1 MDDASFEFEFI
12 ETEID
17 NSNIPTGINLTID
30 SSGYLLGDTI
40 SLESQLIDG
49 TSGQLIEIDVKDS
62 SGNTVEIQS
71 LNTDNSGSISL
82 SFMAQESWKPGTY
95 TITASEGS
103 PLWDYSTSESIQIL
117 KPLPE
122 IIISPTLTTTESG
135 DEIETYKAGD
145 IGYFSTSLLSESA
158 SNVLVTVN
166 VVDAED
172 TTLGVAFFKS
182 IIGKGDSKVVLGF
195 KIPEDAADGVAK
207 IYVNTYT
214 DWPDKGGRPI
224 SSELLSEVNIE
235 GIVEETKTSN
245 LLNQNNTESITTQI
259 ESEVKRTIPTLPDNI
274 IPNLSSMADITQVA
288 MSGTGN
294 LISYSLPTATGGEI
308 TFAPKCTPK
317 SNSIFPIGST
327 QVTCTAK
334 NKVGNIGMTSF
345 MVTVNPIVKI
355 TNQTLSL
362 NVGKMSYTNQEPI
375 FVTGFIEKI
384 TGQPLTLFIK
394 DPLDNLVSIEQI
406 TPKLSGKYN
415 VVLSSNNLWG
425 TGGAYLI
432 NATYGNV
439 NAIDSFDFE
448 LISMESVLNI
458 SEPLSL
464 SVSTDDSA
472 YVLGS
477 PVEIN
482 LELSGADSGEPI
494 LLEILDPQ
502 NKQVLL
508 LSLNTDSSG
517 MANIVYQLESNQ
529 NPGIYSITATSSDW
543 NFKSSESFTA
553 IAQIPDLNIGDISS
567 TNQNGIDVDSFEIGN
582 MGYFQ
587 TPIIS
592 KSVSNVLITVNIL
605 DSQKTPLGIA
615 YYDSQIIDDA
625 FDIVLGLQIPEDAT
639 PGMATVYVNTYTDW
653 PENGGVQ
660 ILSEQITYIDIK
672 PNSSSNLI
680 VSTNSTGGT

>member
-1 MDDASFEFEFI
+1 MCIRD
-12 ETEID
+12 
-17 NSNIPTGINLTID
+17 
-30 SSGYLLGDTI
+30 
-40 SLESQLIDG
+40 
-49 TSGQLIEIDVKDS
+49 
-62 SGNTVEIQS
+62 
-71 LNTDNSGSISL
+71 
-82 SFMAQESWKPGTY
+82 
-95 TITASEGS
+95 
-103 PLWDYSTSESIQIL
+103 
-117 KPLPE
+117 
-122 IIISPTLTTTESG
+122 
-135 DEIETYKAGD
+135 
-145 IGYFSTSLLSESA
+145 
-158 SNVLVTVN
+158 
-166 VVDAED
+166 
-172 TTLGVAFFKS
+172 
-182 IIGKGDSKVVLGF
+182 
-195 KIPEDAADGVAK
+195 
-207 IYVNTYT
+207 
-214 DWPDKGGRPI
+214 R
-224 SSELLSEVNIE
+224 
-235 GIVEETKTSN
+235 
-245 LLNQNNTESITTQI
+245 
-259 ESEVKRTIPTLPDNI
+259 
-274 IPNLSSMADITQVA
+274 
-288 MSGTGN
+288 
-294 LISYSLPTATGGEI
+294 
-308 TFAPKCTPK
+308 
-317 SNSIFPIGST
+317 
-327 QVTCTAK
+327 
-334 NKVGNIGMTSF
+334 
-345 MVTVNPIVKI
+345 
-355 TNQTLSL
+355 
-362 NVGKMSYTNQEPI
+362 
-375 FVTGFIEKI
+375 
-384 TGQPLTLFIK
+384 
-394 DPLDNLVSIEQI
+394 
-406 TPKLSGKYN
+406 LSGKYN